1 MKKIIFIFLLIP
13 FFSICQDNFSN
24 NTNDT
29 LNNDILNLVSKYK
42 EVIKNKNLSWK
53 LQIKF
58 TSKYGDIVPYK
69 VKFNNL
75 FPEISTVIIFESPY
89 YKLLAGNFKT
99 KNEALRIRQKIKSSF
114 PASHPIKIMNK

>member
-1 MKKIIFIFLLIP
+1 MI
-13 FFSICQDNFSN
+13 Q
-24 NTNDT
+24 

-75 FPEISTVIIFESPY
+75 FPEIS
-89 YKLLAGNFKT
+89 L
-99 KNEALRIRQKIKSSF
+99 Q
-114 PASHPIKIMNK
+114 

>member
-58 TSKYGDIVPYK
+58 TSKYSDIVPYK
-69 VKFNNL
+69 VKFNNI